1 MNKNRDIGYLK
12 DIKESIELI
21 NSYLADVSKL
31 EFFDNQEK
39 QDAVV
44 NRLMVMGEA
53 AKLLSQD
60 IRNKYSRV
68 SWDDMA
74 GMRDILIHRYHGIDI
89 ETVWETV
96 KKDLPE
102 VEEQIVGIIEEL
114 KERKEA

>member
-1 MNKNRDIGYLK
+1 MNISRDLGYIK

-21 NSYLADVSKL
+21 NSYLEGVSKL
-31 EFFDNQEK
+31 EFFENQEK

-53 AKLLSQD
+53 AKMLSQD
-60 IRNKYSRV
+60 TRDKYSKV

-74 GMRDILIHRYHGIDI
+74 GMRDILIHRYHRIDL

-102 VEEQIVGIIEEL
+102 VEKQVSRIIEEL
-114 KERKEA
+114 K

>member
-1 MNKNRDIGYLK
+1 MNISRDLGYIK

-21 NSYLADVSKL
+21 NSYLEGVSKL
-31 EFFDNQEK
+31 EFFENQEK

-53 AKLLSQD
+53 AKMLSQD
-60 IRNKYSRV
+60 TRDKYSKV

-74 GMRDILIHRYHGIDI
+74 GMRDILIHRYHGIDL

-102 VEEQIVGIIEEL
+102 VEKQVSRIIEEL
-114 KERKEA
+114 K